1 MAAVVPQVADLPQGA
16 LKVGGLRVGDTSA
29 DFAPLSA
36 AQVLRQLERTP
47 MVPDCLFEF
56 VGAVGVSSMVMS
68 MLRVAE
74 WVPHDEV
81 AFSVGSPL
89 SVKVST

>member
-1 MAAVVPQVADLPQGA
+1 
-16 LKVGGLRVGDTSA
+16 
-29 DFAPLSA
+29 
-36 AQVLRQLERTP
+36 